1 MREARMRLRLVKLAF
16 ALAALGNANAW
27 AGGTALPLAG
37 DMLFGLP
44 REQTVRQLLS
54 QLPQLR
60 IGAINNQLAGAEQAK
75 LAAGPGEW
83 VVRGGVSRR
92 SVLDGDRYREQE
104 LAVERSV
111 RWFGK
116 AEQDR
121 AVGEKGMA
129 LAQAQR
135 ADAWHEAGRAL
146 MQDWYEALKAQA
158 TLERLREQHALIK
171 QLRSIAEVRVKA
183 GDGARLE
190 LMQADTELR
199 RADALIEQADQQVQ
213 HALTLLATN
222 YPGLP
227 APQLA
232 QVPDPQP
239 MPLQRPE
246 QLARILDDNH
256 ELELAQVEAQWYGL
270 KAKRAASE
278 RMPDPTIAIRAGRE
292 RAGQERT
299 IGLTLSM
306 ALPGGARDA
315 ESSAAYIRSQMAD
328 ERVAQV
334 RTKVALAAQRA
345 VTEQEYSYQV
355 WTSLRAVEQQSDRQA
370 RLMELG
376 YKAGEYTLAEAL
388 LGRRLAMEAALA
400 SQIARIAAVAASA
413 RVQLDA
419 HALWAID

>member
-1 MREARMRLRLVKLAF
+1 MKCRLAKLAL
-16 ALAALGNANAW
+16 ALAALGHPAAW
-27 AGGTALPLAG
+27 ASAPALPLAG
-37 DMLFGLP
+37 DVLFGLP
-44 REQTVRQLLS
+44 REQTVRELLS

-60 IGAINNQLAGAEQAK
+60 IGELNNQLAGAEQAK

-83 VVRGGVSRR
+83 VVRAGMSQRR
-92 SVLDGDRYREQE
+92 VLDGERYREQE
-104 LAVERSV
+104 LALERSV

-121 AVGEKGMA
+121 AVGEKGVA
-129 LAQAQR
+129 LAEAQR

-146 MQDWYEALKAQA
+146 MQDWYDALKAQA
-158 TLERLREQHALIK
+158 TLERLKEQHALFK
-171 QLRSIAEVRVKA
+171 QLRAIAELRVKA

-199 RADALIEQADQQVQ
+199 RADALIEQAGLQVQ
-213 HALTLLATN
+213 HALTLMATN

-227 APQLA
+227 APRLD

-239 MPLQRPE
+239 MPLQRPD

-256 ELELAQVEAQWYGL
+256 ELALAQVEAQWYGL

-278 RMPDPTIAIRAGRE
+278 RMPDPTIAVRAGRE

-306 ALPGGARDA
+306 ALPGGARGA
-315 ESSAAYIRSQMAD
+315 ESSAAYLRARMAE

-334 RTKVALAAQRA
+334 RTKVTLAAQRA

-376 YKAGEYTLAEAL
+376 YKANEYTLAEAL

-400 SQIARIAAVAASA
+400 SQVARIAAVAASA

>member
-1 MREARMRLRLVKLAF
+1 MTCRLAKLALV
-16 ALAALGNANAW
+16 LAALGHANAW
-27 AGGTALPLAG
+27 AGGPALPLAG
-37 DMLFGLP
+37 DVLFGLP
-44 REQTVRQLLS
+44 QEQTVRQSLS

-60 IGAINNQLAGAEQAK
+60 IGALNNQLAGAEQAK

-83 VVRGGVSRR
+83 VVRGGLSRR
-92 SVLDGDRYREQE
+92 SVLDGERYREQE
-104 LAVERSV
+104 LTVERNI

-121 AVGEKGMA
+121 AVGEKGIA
-129 LAQAQR
+129 LAEAQR

-146 MQDWYEALKAQA
+146 MQDWYDALKAQA
-158 TLERLREQHALIK
+158 TLERLKEQHALIG
-171 QLRSIAEVRVKA
+171 QLRAIAELRVKA
-183 GDGARLE
+183 GDGAQLE

-199 RADALIEQADQQVQ
+199 RADALIEQAGQQVQ

-239 MPLQRPE
+239 MPLQRPD

-278 RMPDPTIAIRAGRE
+278 RMPDPTIAVRAGRE

-306 ALPGGARDA
+306 ALPGGARGA
-315 ESSAAYIRSQMAD
+315 ESSAAYLRARMAD

-334 RTKVALAAQRA
+334 RTKVTLAAQRA

-376 YKAGEYTLAEAL
+376 YKANEYTLAEAL

-400 SQIARIAAVAASA
+400 SQMARIAAVAASA

>member
-1 MREARMRLRLVKLAF
+1 MRLRLVKLAL
-16 ALAALGNANAW
+16 ALAALGDANAW

-60 IGAINNQLAGAEQAK
+60 IGALNNQLAGAEQAK

-171 QLRSIAEVRVKA
+171 QLRAIAELRVKA

-199 RADALIEQADQQVQ
+199 RADALIEQADQQVH
-213 HALTLLATN
+213 HALASLATT

-227 APQLA
+227 MPQLA
-232 QVPDPQP
+232 QLPDPQP
-239 MPLQRPE
+239 MQLQRPD
-246 QLARILDDNH
+246 QLERILDDNH

-270 KAKRAASE
+270 KAKRAAGE
-278 RMPDPTIAIRAGRE
+278 RVPDPTIAVRAGRE
-292 RAGQERT
+292 RGGQERT

-306 ALPGGARDA
+306 ALPGGARGA
-315 ESSAAYIRSQMAD
+315 ESAAAHLRAQMAD

-334 RTKVALAAQRA
+334 RTKVTLAAQRA
-345 VTEQEYSYQV
+345 VSEQEYSYQV
-355 WTSLRAVEQQSDRQA
+355 WLSLRAVEQQSDSQA

-376 YKAGEYTLAEAL
+376 YKANEYTLAEAL

-400 SQIARIAAVAASA
+400 SQLARIAAVAASA